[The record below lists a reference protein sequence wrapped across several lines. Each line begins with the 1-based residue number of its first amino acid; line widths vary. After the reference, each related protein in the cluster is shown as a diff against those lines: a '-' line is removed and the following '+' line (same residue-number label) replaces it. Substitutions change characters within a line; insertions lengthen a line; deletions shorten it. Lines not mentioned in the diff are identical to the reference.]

1 MCHVW
6 FGCSKFIL
14 NSYAFSL
21 YIYICNKPMWFL
33 INYNLHS
40 KSYTTQSYNISFW
53 SKKIFSLRRM
63 VYTKKLLK
71 MAKKWQQRAALH
83 RKRISF
89 QRSSIT
95 TSSPA
100 AEKGCFVV
108 YTLDKSRFSLPV
120 SCLSNSVLQEL
131 LIKDFW
137 GRVWPPSW
145 WTNHVTIWF
154 GFLGVSHQTDRKTNG
169 WRYGE
174 GFVNVSLQC

>member
-1 MCHVW
+1 
-6 FGCSKFIL
+6 
-14 NSYAFSL
+14 
-21 YIYICNKPMWFL
+21 
-33 INYNLHS
+33 
-40 KSYTTQSYNISFW
+40 
-53 SKKIFSLRRM
+53 M

-89 QRSSIT
+89 QRSSI

-131 LIKDFW
+131 LNISEEEFGLQAGGPITLPFDSVFLEYLIKLIERQMD
-137 GRVWPPSW
+137 GDTEKALLMS
-145 WTNHVTIWF
+145 
-154 GFLGVSHQTDRKTNG
+154 VSSARCSLH
-169 WRYGE
+169 
-174 GFVNVSLQC
+174 FSLQQQEQQSSTNQQLLVF

>member
-1 MCHVW
+1 
-6 FGCSKFIL
+6 
-14 NSYAFSL
+14 
-21 YIYICNKPMWFL
+21 
-33 INYNLHS
+33 
-40 KSYTTQSYNISFW
+40 
-53 SKKIFSLRRM
+53 
-63 VYTKKLLK
+63 

-131 LIKDFW
+131 LKISEEEFGLQAGGPITLPFD
-137 GRVWPPSW
+137 S
-145 WTNHVTIWF
+145 
-154 GFLGVSHQTDRKTNG
+154 GFLEYLIKLIERQMDGDTEKALLMRGFNPQVDEQLGSHTTKTRKEVATDKF
-169 WRYGE
+169 GE
-174 GFVNVSLQC
+174 EVTKSGR